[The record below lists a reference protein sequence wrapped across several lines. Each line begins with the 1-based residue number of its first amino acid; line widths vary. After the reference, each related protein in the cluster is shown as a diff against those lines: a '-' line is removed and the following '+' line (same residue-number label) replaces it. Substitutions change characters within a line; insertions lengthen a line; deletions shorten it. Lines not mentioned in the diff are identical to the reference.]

1 MKTAKSKAKRAALTK
16 RQISQLGKTLAQAI
30 HVVIT
35 QGEVEAFSVKRAIET
50 LSAVASEHEK
60 YGRLLSE
67 LREKFH
73 RNFANSK
80 KYFHEKAK
88 NGNRAVKGIVK
99 ILESYN
105 AEQII
110 SLFRFLKELPSS
122 TDCDIIFKRVVAE
135 AKREWG
141 SPNYIVA
148 NALHGT
154 KQELVSRRTKA
165 YKGIASAVKQAK
177 AELGD
182 RNRLLSL
189 DGVVSVRDGNHYIAF
204 VSGGN
209 NGHSEWATYL
219 DCLKAIVNA
228 LPHAW
233 IVAVENDCLDDVH
246 YALVGFRL

>member
-1 MKTAKSKAKRAALTK
+1 MRSKTQVDAQLTK
-16 RQISQLGKTLAQAI
+16 HQISQLGKTLAQAI

-35 QGEVEAFSVKRAIET
+35 QREMEAFSVKQAIET
-50 LSAVASEHEK
+50 LSAIASEHEK
-60 YGRLLSE
+60 YGRL
-67 LREKFH
+67 RENLQ

-105 AEQII
+105 EEQII

-165 YKGIASAVKQAK
+165 YKAIASAVKQAK

-228 LPHAW
+228 LPRAW
-233 IVAVENDCLDDVH
+233 IVELDNDCCDDVH
-246 YALVGFRL
+246 YALVGFRLESVK